1 MNTARA
7 NMPHYFAAEKVAR
20 NLVEAQKQADENLN
34 EGRANPLVAYFI
46 NQLCPDT
53 ERHEITG
60 AQ

>member
-1 MNTARA
+1 
-7 NMPHYFAAEKVAR
+7 MPNYYAAEKVAR

-46 NQLCPDT
+46 NQLYPDT
-53 ERHEITG
+53 ERQEITG

>member
-1 MNTARA
+1 
-7 NMPHYFAAEKVAR
+7 MPHYFAAEKVAR

-53 ERHEITG
+53 ERQEITG